1 MSFSIWTS
9 SWIGYRKS
17 TEKWQ
22 LKAGRAN
29 KSNARRTRP
38 RKTKEMGSIKRR
50 IAAVRMIEMDGWAP
64 FFQMVDAGGPL
75 TNWHEQHMPMMA
87 ALPTVT
93 PAFNST
99 EITKSF
105 FHIKLIPTNQKKF
118 PDRKSFEK
126 SEITWRSKHD
136 SHFRAINHLP
146 QISGSGGILKWIDSS
161 KSQSLNRNNGGDVT
175 ETWAPFPC

>member
-1 MSFSIWTS
+1 MITDIYYISLHKKKPWNWFENGRKLIQLNHWLMSFSIWTS

-64 FFQMVDAGGPL
+64 FSQMVDAGGPL

-93 PAFNST
+93 PA
-99 EITKSF
+99 
-105 FHIKLIPTNQKKF
+105 
-118 PDRKSFEK
+118 
-126 SEITWRSKHD
+126 
-136 SHFRAINHLP
+136 
-146 QISGSGGILKWIDSS
+146 S
-161 KSQSLNRNNGGDVT
+161 KSRNRFSTSNWYQQIKKIPRPKIVWKIGNHMT
-175 ETWAPFPC
+175 IKTWFTFPCY